1 MKCNSHIILNTSGN
15 NKLHRLESSQSI
27 QNPIVL
33 GLICFWPGFV
43 LCVCVAF
50 TYEIVIL
57 LPLYI
62 WRTDVQM
69 LVYWDN
75 MRKCVCVCLS
85 CVYLNETFQH
95 SRLTVS
101 TFPNIWT
108 HNNFCFVII
117 IERANFTWLFDIEWI
132 QRERVSNTPL
142 QTRINQMKALVWK
155 RLNVRNFIS
164 FQSFHYEIDE
174 HRNEWWHKLNCM
186 HMNIEIPLSM
196 PITQASL
203 CKTFTGEWPPS
214 DVFWLDS
221 LIVGKIPFGHFSL
234 SYLASKRQK
243 C

>member
-1 MKCNSHIILNTSGN
+1 M
-15 NKLHRLESSQSI
+15 
-27 QNPIVL
+27 
-33 GLICFWPGFV
+33 
-43 LCVCVAF
+43 CVCVCGIHIWNRNFITA
-50 TYEIVIL
+50 IHLANRRSNAGL
-57 LPLYI
+57 LRQYAKI
-62 WRTDVQM
+62 
-69 LVYWDN
+69 
-75 MRKCVCVCLS
+75 CVCVCLS

-164 FQSFHYEIDE
+164 FQSCHYEIDE

-196 PITQASL
+196 PISQASL

-221 LIVGKIPFGHFSL
+221 LIVWKIPFGHFSL

>member
-1 MKCNSHIILNTSGN
+1 MKRFNTAD
-15 NKLHRLESSQSI
+15 SQS
-27 QNPIVL
+27 QHFPTFE
-33 GLICFWPGFV
+33 LIITFV
-43 LCVCVAF
+43 LS
-50 TYEIVIL
+50 L
-57 LPLYI
+57 SLN
-62 WRTDVQM
+62 VQISPDS
-69 LVYWDN
+69 LISSEY
-75 MRKCVCVCLS
+75 
-85 CVYLNETFQH
+85 
-95 SRLTVS
+95 
-101 TFPNIWT
+101 
-108 HNNFCFVII
+108 
-117 IERANFTWLFDIEWI
+117 
-132 QRERVSNTPL
+132 RERVSNTPL

-221 LIVGKIPFGHFSL
+221 LIVWKIPFGHFSL